1 MPNYCDNE
9 LTIKGRVSDIDKF
22 LEECVTVTTSPFP
35 NSDSKDI
42 ALQHYFDFEKVLPT
56 PTFDNESQTDNWY
69 TWRINNWGTKWNNCE
84 TYSFRIA
91 QTEEDM
97 VELHTFFTT
106 AWCPPD
112 KIYAHLAE
120 KYKETTL
127 EIEAK
132 YYEGG
137 CAFAGDLTYYK
148 GELVKETYLE
158 YKSKDLENNIKYYAY
173 LIKHDHESCEW
184 MEDCIHES
192 METKEASEQ
201 EIEETISLFEKYCAE
216 NRLEDAAKIFIEKT
230 QED

>member
-42 ALQHYFDFEKVLPT
+42 ALQYYFDFEKVLPT

-120 KYKETTL
+120 KYKDTTL

-137 CAFAGDLTYYK
+137 CAFAGEISYHK
-148 GELVKETYLE
+148 GEVTNSYYVE
-158 YKSKDLENNIKYYAY
+158 YKSGDKENNIEYYTY
-173 LIKHDHESCEW
+173 LLEEDHESHEW
-184 MEDCIHES
+184 MEDYITEC
-192 METKEASEQ
+192 MEQEDATEK
-201 EIEETISLFEKYCAE
+201 EIEEVTSLFNTYYRR
-216 NRLEDAAKIFIEKT
+216 NRYQDAAQLYVDKT
-230 QED
+230 ND